1 MRPTAADFSI
11 EAGAESTLPKCEC
24 CGGVTRIVRAFVSL
38 QGTARVVLLVR
49 WTVGAQHDAE
59 VAVSVGSWCDADR
72 SPRRLVALLLRQQP
86 NGPAFM
92 VVDADLARW
101 DGSSLLGTALRS
113 EDVLNTPLA
122 SEVFAIL
129 DAAGAAD
136 LRLANWHLS

>member
-1 MRPTAADFSI
+1 M
-11 EAGAESTLPKCEC
+11 
-24 CGGVTRIVRAFVSL
+24 TRIVRAF
-38 QGTARVVLLVR
+38 ARAVLLVR
-49 WTVGAQHDAE
+49 WTVGARHDAE
-59 VAVSVGSWCDADR
+59 VAVSVGAWCNADR

-101 DGSSLLGTALRS
+101 DDSSLLGTALRS